1 MNNEDAMIR
10 IGMFGS
16 SDKLGGTEVYMITMV
31 RELKNKIVFDY
42 LVPNY
47 MGKIPFEEEIIALGG
62 NVYREYY
69 IHRDKNKPDYIS
81 PKEIIEKHPE
91 WDGIYL
97 NVQNIHTAYLLLKE
111 AKKKKIPYRIIHA
124 HNNGFPGSLSLKDRV
139 FNVYFNITKRKYVTH
154 FLACS
159 VSAGRW
165 MFGKEENVFVVPNA
179 IDFCKFQMNTD
190 IRNKMRK
197 MYGISDDEIV
207 IGFCGRLCYQK
218 NPEFLLQIFAELKKQ
233 KTYKLLL
240 VGSGEL
246 EKRLREYAAERGI
259 SDKIIFTGAVRN
271 VQDYYQMMDC
281 FVLPSRFEG
290 FGIVLLEAQ
299 AAGLRCYTTDCVV
312 PHETDITGRVTFISP
327 EASAAVWAQKIEAED
342 FNRISCIKRLESS
355 DYCLDSL
362 KKKLYKIFNITS
374 ADAAERADN

>member
-1 MNNEDAMIR
+1 MLR
-10 IGMFGS
+10 IGLFGS
-16 SDKLGGTEVYMITMV
+16 SDQMGGTEAYMITMV
-31 RELKNKIVFDY
+31 RELKNKVLFDY
-42 LVPNY
+42 LVAHSRR
-47 MGKIPFEEEIIALGG
+47 KIPFEDEIISLGGKVYREFYMLREKDQEGYLSPGEIIA
-62 NVYREYY
+62 R
-69 IHRDKNKPDYIS
+69 
-81 PKEIIEKHPE
+81 HPE
-91 WDGIYL
+91 WNGIYL

-111 AKKKKIPYRIIHA
+111 AKKKKMPYRIIHA
-124 HNNGFPGSLSLKDRV
+124 HNNGFPGALSLKDKV
-139 FNVYFNITKRKYVTH
+139 FNLYFNATKKKYVTH

-165 MFGKEENVFVVPNA
+165 MFGKGENIFVVPNA

-197 MYGISDDEIV
+197 MYGISDDETV

-246 EKRLREYAAERGI
+246 EKRLREYAAEREI

-312 PHETDITGRVTFISP
+312 PHETNITGRVTFISP
-327 EASAAVWAQKIEAED
+327 EASAAVWAQKIEAD
-342 FNRISCIKRLESS
+342 DLNRIACIKLLESS

-374 ADAAERADN
+374 AERADN

>member
-1 MNNEDAMIR
+1 MMLR
-10 IGMFGS
+10 IGLFGS
-16 SDKLGGTEVYMITMV
+16 SDQMGGTEAYMITMV
-31 RELKNKIVFDY
+31 RELKNKVLFDY
-42 LVPNY
+42 LVAHNRR
-47 MGKIPFEEEIIALGG
+47 KIPFEDEIISLGGKVYREFYMLREKDQEGYLSPGEIIA
-62 NVYREYY
+62 R
-69 IHRDKNKPDYIS
+69 
-81 PKEIIEKHPE
+81 HPE

-111 AKKKKIPYRIIHA
+111 AKKKKMPYRIIHA
-124 HNNGFPGSLSLKDRV
+124 HNNGFPGALSLKDKV
-139 FNVYFNITKRKYVTH
+139 FNLYFNATKKKYVTH

-165 MFGKEENVFVVPNA
+165 MFGKGENIFVVPNA

-197 MYGISDDEIV
+197 MYGISDDETV

-246 EKRLREYAAERGI
+246 EKRLREYAAEREI

-312 PHETDITGRVTFISP
+312 PHETNITGRVTFISP
-327 EASAAVWAQKIEAED
+327 EASAAVWAQKIEAD
-342 FNRISCIKRLESS
+342 DLNRIACIKLLESS

-374 ADAAERADN
+374 AERADN